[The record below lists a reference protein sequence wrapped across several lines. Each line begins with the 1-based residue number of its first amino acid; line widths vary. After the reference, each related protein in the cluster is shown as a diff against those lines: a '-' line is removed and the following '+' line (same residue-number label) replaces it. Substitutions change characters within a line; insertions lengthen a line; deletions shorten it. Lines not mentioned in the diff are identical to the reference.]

1 MLKLHDHPLST
12 FSQRVRIALIE
23 KQITD
28 EPASID
34 RAKGKHKEPAYL
46 ALNPYGRVPTLE
58 EDGFILYESAAI
70 LSSWRRRTRDRHPD
84 AAGQCRAARAPEG
97 GQGEPAPP
105 ARASHRRICTAGE
118 PAVVWRR
125 VTITAPIGC

>member
-12 FSQRVRIALIE
+12 LSRRVRTALIE

-28 EPASID
+28 EPVSID
-34 RAKGKHKEPAYL
+34 RAKGKHKEPACL

-84 AAGQCRAARAPEG
+84 AAGQCLRRARRKAAKGNLHHPR
-97 GQGEPAPP
+97 EPAIAGF
-105 ARASHRRICTAGE
+105 ARPVSRQ
-118 PAVVWRR
+118 
-125 VTITAPIGC
+125 